1 MSRRT
6 SLLFAAGLT
15 AVASLPV
22 DAQIRA
28 SERGSVT
35 QTLDGTTLTVDY
47 ARPTARGRTLFGDA
61 DAVVPYGV
69 VWTPGA
75 NWATTLETDRAVRL
89 NGVEVA
95 AGAYSVWV
103 TPHAD
108 RWTMTLNADTKIFHF
123 QKPDTA
129 LGAYHIELR
138 PETGPHTEMMTWS
151 FPHVSGNAATLR
163 FQWGETSVPIQ
174 VLVQPTEA
182 VTLAGSE
189 RALYVG
195 EYAMEVMPGIG
206 YPTEADFRV
215 TEAADGMLR
224 AYMSF
229 PIHPGDE
236 LTFDLVPAGL
246 HRFHAGLYRDGTLF
260 NVETG
265 VAFEFVVGERAG
277 RVVMRGIEGT
287 AFGSAVRVG
296 SANAG
301 ERAARR

>member
-1 MSRRT
+1 MSART
-6 SLLFAAGLT
+6 LIILAAGLS
-15 AVASLPV
+15 AAAPAPV
-22 DAQIRA
+22 HAQIRA

-35 QTLDGTTLTVDY
+35 QTLDGTTITVDY
-47 ARPTARGRTLFGDA
+47 ARPTARGRTLFGDGGE
-61 DAVVPYGV
+61 VPYGI

-75 NWATTLETDRAVRL
+75 NWATTFETNRDVRL

-95 AGAYSVWV
+95 AGAYSVWM
-103 TPHAD
+103 TPHED
-108 RWTMTLNADTKIFHF
+108 RWTMTLNAETEYFHF

-129 LGAYHIELR
+129 LGAYHVELR
-138 PETGPHTEMMTWS
+138 PEPGPHSEMMTWS

-182 VTLAGSE
+182 VTLAAEE
-189 RALYVG
+189 RALYLG
-195 EYAMEVMPGIG
+195 EYAMDVMPGIG
-206 YPTEADFRV
+206 YPTNAEFRV
-215 TEAADGMLR
+215 TETEDGMLR

-236 LTFDLVPAGL
+236 LTFDLVPAGV

-277 RVVMRGIEGT
+277 RMIMRGIEGT
-287 AFGSAVRVG
+287 PFGTAVRVG
-296 SANAG
+296 ATAMDG
-301 ERAARR
+301 ADAR